1 MEEILQ
7 FFDSH
12 PDAFPL
18 YDKFEKCV
26 MEHVPEARIKVQKT
40 QISFY
45 NRHMFACVSFAR
57 VRKKK
62 DCPDSYIVVTF
73 GLDHRAVS
81 PRIDIATEPYP
92 NRWTHH
98 VLISELSEID
108 DELMAWVE
116 EAASF
121 SDRKWLIP
129 GSSCFS
135 LFL

>member
-7 FFDSH
+7 FFDAN

-26 MEHVPEARIKVQKT
+26 TEHVPEARIKVQKT

-108 DELMAWVE
+108 DELIAWVE
-116 EAASF
+116 EAACF
-121 SDRKWLIP
+121 SDRK
-129 GSSCFS
+129 
-135 LFL
+135 

>member
-26 MEHVPEARIKVQKT
+26 TEHVPEARIKVQKT

-45 NRHMFACVSFAR
+45 NRHIFACVSFAR

-116 EAASF
+116 EAACF
-121 SDRKWLIP
+121 SDRK
-129 GSSCFS
+129 
-135 LFL
+135 

>member
-116 EAASF
+116 EAACF
-121 SDRKWLIP
+121 SDWK
-129 GSSCFS
+129 
-135 LFL
+135 